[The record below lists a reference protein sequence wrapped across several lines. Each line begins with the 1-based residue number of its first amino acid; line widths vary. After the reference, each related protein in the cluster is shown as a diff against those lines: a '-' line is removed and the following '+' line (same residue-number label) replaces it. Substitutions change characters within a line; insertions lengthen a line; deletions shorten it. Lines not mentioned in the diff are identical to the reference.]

1 MLGYRKFSED
11 LVNALRRGD
20 DVKALAAVCSSVGR
34 QHSEAVLRQ
43 WLNAGL
49 PGTLD
54 KHGLTPLMLCV
65 KLKRKYCV
73 RYLLEDA
80 KVDPNVQSA
89 KQETTAL
96 ILACFYGLA
105 DVVRVILGAGAI
117 PGLKNKY
124 ASGFCE
130 LSSAF
135 LVCTWLWSSVLLVL
149 SCS

>member
-1 MLGYRKFSED
+1 
-11 LVNALRRGD
+11 
-20 DVKALAAVCSSVGR
+20 
-34 QHSEAVLRQ
+34 
-43 WLNAGL
+43 
-49 PGTLD
+49 
-54 KHGLTPLMLCV
+54 MLCV

-89 KQETTAL
+89 KQKTTAL